1 MARGLIA
8 LVGGNEFLPLARE
21 LDDFL
26 VQRSGVKEVAVV
38 PTAAALQNPE
48 RSIAT
53 ARRHFKH
60 LGAKVTQVMVLDQKD
75 ALDERYAEQIR
86 EAAFIYLTGGNPRRT
101 AKIFA
106 DSPFWQAVVEANAR
120 GSVLAGSSAGAMILC
135 ERMLVP
141 KWKRDEEGLGLL
153 PGMLVLPHHDAWI
166 RRVHKV
172 TQSNAVQGIDVV
184 GIDECTGLILEN
196 QKAQILGPGSVTI
209 YRNAE
214 VIWDRSSP
222 WRGGGREFPLLK
234 KLRSE

>member
-8 LVGGNEFLPLARE
+8 LVGGNEFLPPARD

-60 LGAKVTQVMVLDQKD
+60 LGAKVTQVRVLNPKD
-75 ALDERYAEQIR
+75 AFDERYAEQIR
-86 EAAFIYLTGGNPRRT
+86 DAAFIYLTGGNPRRT

-153 PGMLVLPHHDAWI
+153 SGMLVLPHHDAWI

-172 TQSNAVQGIDVV
+172 TRSNAVRGLDVV

-209 YRNAE
+209 YRDAK
-214 VIWDRSSP
+214 VIWERPSP
-222 WRGGGREFPLLK
+222 WRGGGKFPLLK
-234 KLRSE
+234 RTQSE